1 MIASRVLQIVN
12 DSGPSTPLEVRI
24 YQPVVEDRSWAC
36 HYDIDWPNGPRKSA
50 AHGVDSVQAINL
62 AMTKIGAEL
71 YASDYHARGQL
82 VFEKP
87 GNGYGF
93 PVPRPMRDALVGD
106 DAKFG
111 GGA

>member
-1 MIASRVLQIVN
+1 MIANRVLQITSSDGLSRPV
-12 DSGPSTPLEVRI
+12 EVRI
-24 YQPVVEDRSWAC
+24 YQPVIEDRSWAC
-36 HYDIDWPNGPRKSA
+36 HYEIDWPNRSRRSA

-62 AMTKIGAEL
+62 AMIKIGAEL
-71 YASDYHARGQL
+71 YTSDYHARGQL

-93 PVPRPMRDALVGD
+93 PVPKPMRGALIGG

-111 GGA
+111 GDA